1 MGRLNKVENISQ
13 LRMEIVRLRL
23 LETEQEELIRNDI
36 QGIRKSIAVGAAA
49 YGASLMV
56 QKLFFSKSNSIVKT
70 IVSLLMGGAG
80 SFFASGKAGP
90 LFDRI
95 KDIVKE
101 KLGRK
106 KEDEFAFDEQKIY
119 E

>member
-1 MGRLNKVENISQ
+1 MSRLNKIENISQ
-13 LRMEIVRLRL
+13 LRMEIVRLKL
-23 LETEQEELIRNDI
+23 LQTEQEEQIRNDI
-36 QGIRKSIAVGAAA
+36 QGIKRSMAVGAAT
-49 YGASLMV
+49 YGASLLV
-56 QKLFFSKSNSIVKT
+56 QKMFFSKSNSIVKT

-80 SFFASGKAGP
+80 SFVASGKAGP

-95 KDIVKE
+95 RDVIKE